1 MIWILWTA
9 APWKALPSEYPP
21 YQTCH
26 RRMQEWV
33 ADRVFWKILTALA
46 TDLRERGKIDLTKA
60 FIDGTHAGAKRG
72 ALSSELLA
80 VDPQQMAIAD
90 ARGLPIAVGLAS
102 GPCHEAPLV
111 EATLGRKFVRGRLLR
126 LIGDKAYDSNKR
138 DAALRKRGIDMISP
152 NHSTRKLQNQD
163 GRKLRRYKRR
173 WLVERVF
180 AWLMRSRRLVTRYE
194 HKAAFCYG
202 VLEMRSSC
210 AGGRGSRASR
220 DTRSCAR

>member
-1 MIWILWTA
+1 
-9 APWKALPSEYPP
+9 
-21 YQTCH
+21 
-26 RRMQEWV
+26 
-33 ADRVFWKILTALA
+33 
-46 TDLRERGKIDLTKA
+46 
-60 FIDGTHAGAKRG
+60 
-72 ALSSELLA
+72 
-80 VDPQQMAIAD
+80 MAIAD

-126 LIGDKAYDSNKR
+126 LIGDKAYDSNKL

-194 HKAAFCYG
+194 HKAEDGNGFHHGNPQGAR
-202 VLEMRSSC
+202 LNIH
-210 AGGRGSRASR
+210 SRY
-220 DTRSCAR
+220 TLYI